1 MKDFWFFV
9 GIALSIL
16 SIVGL
21 IVGFALLFSNMI
33 SAASWT
39 FFASF
44 LALIVSAAILKLYE
58 IYDCGIDYDVCKSV
72 SANTKYDKEEEKTIV
87 IKQTHCAS
95 CGAPLENDVCSYC
108 GTKSVI
114 YKRIKPNSY
123 LIDNTEA
130 INYIV

>member
-1 MKDFWFFV
+1 MKDWQF
-9 GIALSIL
+9 ALIIL
-16 SIVGL
+16 FGLLGL
-21 IVGFALLFSNMI
+21 ISLPFGLFVLFFYNNLEFSLILFAIAII
-33 SAASWT
+33 SLGICGMLDT
-39 FFASF
+39 
-44 LALIVSAAILKLYE
+44 LYDD
-58 IYDCGIDYDVCKSV
+58 YDYDVCKSV
-72 SANTKYDKEEEKTIV
+72 SASTKYDKEEEKTIV

-95 CGAPLENDVCSYC
+95 CGAPLEDDVCSYC